1 MGPGK
6 QHIDEGTPESKRR
19 AQGLW
24 YKMSPGA
31 QKKLSAMRS
40 SKPKKRGLK
49 KKAKQ
54 RSSAEAAGVGRF
66 SVGGGG

>member
-1 MGPGK
+1 MGPGR
-6 QHIDEGTPESKRR
+6 QHIDEGTNASKKR

-24 YKMSPGA
+24 YKMAPGA

-40 SKPKKRGLK
+40 SKPKGGLK
-49 KKAKQ
+49 KKAK
-54 RSSAEAAGVGRF
+54 RHSSAEAAGVGRY